1 MENNIN
7 LKSDSPITE
16 TLQSVDLDNS
26 QLVSST
32 VTTATNGVNSLSSS
46 NSELAS
52 FTNLTTSL
60 IDSLHLSMSYD
71 KSESKL
77 SDLSQL
83 KNRLEIFKE
92 CFACLVNIKENEK
105 IWIDNDGMCIDESPY
120 YYVFIIQ
127 SVNRYINN
135 QGRENLFKF
144 FDVKFT
150 EYVRFLDNIKEKI
163 YENSDNKLFKK
174 LIQDNI
180 KLIDELIPGLH
191 TVKITYHD
199 YDRLANKI
207 SSIILTFIDFKDM
220 IERQCNIK

>member
-1 MENNIN
+1 
-7 LKSDSPITE
+7 
-16 TLQSVDLDNS
+16 
-26 QLVSST
+26 
-32 VTTATNGVNSLSSS
+32 
-46 NSELAS
+46 
-52 FTNLTTSL
+52 
-60 IDSLHLSMSYD
+60 MSYN

-191 TVKITYHD
+191 TVKITYQD